1 MLLAEISTF
10 SMHLHAKKVVLY
22 QLGITKI
29 RYIMIS
35 FLFETC
41 ENVKLKPTL
50 QQLTEN
56 SFTQK
61 LQTHQKKSNFGMPGR
76 LHFFILAFLTQTLA
90 DAAILKSKNVT
101 R

>member
-1 MLLAEISTF
+1 
-10 SMHLHAKKVVLY
+10 MHLHAKKVVLY

-35 FLFETC
+35 FLFQTC

-61 LQTHQKKSNFGMPGR
+61 LQTHQKKSNFGMSGR

-90 DAAILKSKNVT
+90 DAAILGIVT